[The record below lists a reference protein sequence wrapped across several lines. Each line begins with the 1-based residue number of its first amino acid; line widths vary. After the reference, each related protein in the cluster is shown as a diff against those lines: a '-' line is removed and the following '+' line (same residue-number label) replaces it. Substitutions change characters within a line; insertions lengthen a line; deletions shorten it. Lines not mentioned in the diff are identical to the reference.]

1 MIQYIRPHRVILR
14 EQEIFLSKIVSAM
27 TELGLDATRE
37 QAIFLTVFSTNDY
50 LLIF

>member
-1 MIQYIRPHRVILR
+1 MHVIQYIGPRRVILR

-27 TELGLDATRE
+27 TELGLDATCE
-37 QAIFLTVFSTNDY
+37 QAIFSTNDY